1 MIWIKEQIER
11 FHISIA
17 IVGSAV
23 VLGTMFG
30 ECSYDWTTGDVEI
43 GTSPGEIAEAIKGD
57 K

>member
-1 MIWIKEQIER
+1 MVWIKEQIER

-43 GTSPGEIAEAIKGD
+43 GTSPGEIAEALKGEE
-57 K
+57 